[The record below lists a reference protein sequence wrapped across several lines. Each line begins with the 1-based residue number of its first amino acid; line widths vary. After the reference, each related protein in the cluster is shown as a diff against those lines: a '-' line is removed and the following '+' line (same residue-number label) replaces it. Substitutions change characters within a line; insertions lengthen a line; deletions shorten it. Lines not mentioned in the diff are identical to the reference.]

1 MSITSSKTT
10 VPVPPRTQGLV
21 YGYFITAPTLLR
33 VLSKRKEL
41 EGCPKLTDP
50 YTAVT
55 TAMRELLAHA
65 NVFGQDW
72 KNIKVGKHDGWCIVL
87 GRNTLE
93 AENSQGSRVAMV
105 KVGLSTIPYT
115 ATAVL
120 LTVSIR
126 PWAVPYGRRIH
137 EVESPRRYGT
147 VIATAGIWVKT
158 AIRNEV
164 T

>member
-21 YGYFITAPTLLR
+21 CGYFITAPTLLR
-33 VLSKRKEL
+33 VLNKRKEL

-105 KVGLSTIPYT
+105 KEYLGKQGDPKWYT
-115 ATAVL
+115 
-120 LTVSIR
+120 S
-126 PWAVPYGRRIH
+126 
-137 EVESPRRYGT
+137 
-147 VIATAGIWVKT
+147 K
-158 AIRNEV
+158 
-164 T
+164 